1 MHLWSINLRPRRQEY
16 TIEKRQA
23 FKWYWENWTA
33 TCKNNEIRTY
43 PNTTHKN
50 KLKMDQRPKCE
61 AGLYKILRRKHRQN
75 PDINCSN
82 IFFEPPL
89 KEMKIK
95 TQINKFLFITYLLLL
110 I

>member
-1 MHLWSINLRPRRQEY
+1 
-16 TIEKRQA
+16 
-23 FKWYWENWTA
+23 
-33 TCKNNEIRTY
+33 
-43 PNTTHKN
+43 
-50 KLKMDQRPKCE
+50 MDQRPKCE

-95 TQINKFLFITYLLLL
+95 TQINKFLFITLLLL